1 MLKVLSV
8 TFQTSVT
15 QRHRGA
21 NNQPHG
27 SQLHL
32 PSCLLLPAQ
41 KRRTSCFW
49 LYFTKAFLSF
59 CRERSKI
66 REAFF
71 RNLEFVFALTGRRLL
86 PVACH
91 KASRRF
97 PSSVSVSAAS
107 VTPPR
112 CVSSVFTVRSSII
125 SSRHQ
130 RLIQSNFFILRRT
143 SFSRSSLDHGCIH
156 LFLKSLFLN
165 ARWCNNA
172 QYSPLAC

>member
-32 PSCLLLPAQ
+32 PSCLLLPAL

-66 REAFF
+66 REAF
-71 RNLEFVFALTGRRLL
+71 LETLSLCLLWRDGAFFLSRAIKLPDDSPQVSQWAQPPSLLLVVFPQCLQYVARLARA
-86 PVACH
+86 VIN
-91 KASRRF
+91 ASF
-97 PSSVSVSAAS
+97 
-107 VTPPR
+107 
-112 CVSSVFTVRSSII
+112 
-125 SSRHQ
+125 
-130 RLIQSNFFILRRT
+130 RT